1 MKRLLRAATVSALT
15 LSAALGFASPAL
27 AHVEVSGTDA
37 TQGGYGVLT
46 FRVPTES
53 DTASTTELHVTF
65 PDSTPIL
72 SVATQPKPGWTA
84 TVVKKN
90 LASPQK
96 DDDGNLI
103 NQYVSE
109 VDWKAGNPQA
119 GIPPEQFDMFNIS
132 VGPLP
137 KQASLTLPA
146 LQTYSDGHTVN
157 WNETAAQGQPEP
169 DNPAPMLTLAASG
182 NAESA
187 TPASAASAG
196 SSGPSWPGI
205 TALVIAVV
213 AVLLGV
219 ANLVLLR
226 RKS

>member
-1 MKRLLRAATVSALT
+1 M
-15 LSAALGFASPAL
+15 
-27 AHVEVSGTDA
+27 
-37 TQGGYGVLT
+37 
-46 FRVPTES
+46 
-53 DTASTTELHVTF
+53 
-65 PDSTPIL
+65 
-72 SVATQPKPGWTA
+72 
-84 TVVKKN
+84 
-90 LASPQK
+90 
-96 DDDGNLI
+96 
-103 NQYVSE
+103 SE

-119 GIPPEQFDMFNIS
+119 AIPPEQFDMFSIS

-157 WNETAAQGQPEP
+157 WNETAAPGQPEP

-182 NAESA
+182 NDAESA
-187 TPASAASAG
+187 TPPLPPQRAA
-196 SSGPSWPGI
+196 SGPSWPGI
-205 TALVIAVV
+205 AALVIAVV